1 MNWLALLGLDVVVA
15 RWRVAAIEGAIAVED
30 RMELAKLEWQDQKRY
45 IRRVLV
51 LAMAVAGLTVVSM
64 VMLSMAVLVQ
74 FWDTPHRNAAGW
86 AVAFVWLTAWLGLL
100 VALLRSLQR
109 AEGGFPLT
117 RRELAQDWRD
127 IKDLL

>member
-1 MNWLALLGLDVVVA
+1 MNWLALLGLDVIVA

-64 VMLSMAVLVQ
+64 VMVSMAVLVQ
-74 FWDTPHRNAAGW
+74 F
-86 AVAFVWLTAWLGLL
+86 
-100 VALLRSLQR
+100 
-109 AEGGFPLT
+109 
-117 RRELAQDWRD
+117 
-127 IKDLL
+127 

>member
-1 MNWLALLGLDVVVA
+1 MNWLALLGLDVIVA

-51 LAMAVAGLTVVSM
+51 LAMAVAGLTVVCMIM
-64 VMLSMAVLVQ
+64 VSMAVLIQ
-74 FWDTPHRNAAGW
+74 FWDTPYRSGAGW
-86 AVAFVWLTAWLGLL
+86 VVAGGWLAAWLGLL
-100 VALLRSLQR
+100 VALLRSVQR
-109 AEGGFPLT
+109 AEDGFPLT

-127 IKDLL
+127 IKDML

>member
-1 MNWLALLGLDVVVA
+1 MNWLALLGLDVIVA

-64 VMLSMAVLVQ
+64 VMVSMAVLVQ
-74 FWDTPHRNAAGW
+74 FWDTPYRSVAGW
-86 AVAFVWLTAWLGLL
+86 VVAGVWLAAWLGLRL
-100 VALLRSLQR
+100 VA
-109 AEGGFPLT
+109 E
-117 RRELAQDWRD
+117 
-127 IKDLL
+127 KDLASFPQPLGVPDVLVPFNERDL

>member
-1 MNWLALLGLDVVVA
+1 MNWLALLGLDVIVA

-30 RMELAKLEWQDQKRY
+30 RMELAKLEWQEQKRY

-64 VMLSMAVLVQ
+64 VMVSMAVLVQ
-74 FWDTPHRNAAGW
+74 FWDTPYRSVAGW
-86 AVAFVWLTAWLGLL
+86 VVAGFWLAAWLGLL
-100 VALLRSLQR
+100 VALLRSVQR
-109 AEGGFPLT
+109 AEDGFPLT

-127 IKDLL
+127 IKDML

>member
-1 MNWLALLGLDVVVA
+1 MNWLALLGLDVIIA

-45 IRRVLV
+45 IRRVLA

-64 VMLSMAVLVQ
+64 VMVSMAVLVQ
-74 FWDTPHRNAAGW
+74 FWDTPYRSVAGW
-86 AVAFVWLTAWLGLL
+86 VVAGGWLAAWLGLL
-100 VALLRSLQR
+100 VAMLRSVQR
-109 AEGGFPLT
+109 AEDGFPLT

-127 IKDLL
+127 IKDTL

>member
-1 MNWLALLGLDVVVA
+1 MNWLALLGLDVIVA

-45 IRRVLV
+45 IRRVLA

-64 VMLSMAVLVQ
+64 VMVSMAVLVQ
-74 FWDTPHRNAAGW
+74 FWDTPYRSVAGW
-86 AVAFVWLTAWLGLL
+86 VVAGVWLAGLGLL
-100 VALLRSLQR
+100 VALLRSVQR
-109 AEGGFPLT
+109 AEDGFPLT

-127 IKDLL
+127 IKDML

>member
-1 MNWLALLGLDVVVA
+1 MNWLALLGLDVIVA

-45 IRRVLV
+45 IRRILV

-64 VMLSMAVLVQ
+64 VMVSMAVLVQ
-74 FWDTPHRNAAGW
+74 FWDTPYRSVAGW
-86 AVAFVWLTAWLGLL
+86 VVAGVWLAAWLGLL
-100 VALLRSLQR
+100 VALLRSVQR
-109 AEGGFPLT
+109 AQDGFPLT

-127 IKDLL
+127 IKDML

>member
-1 MNWLALLGLDVVVA
+1 MNWLALLGLDVIVA

-51 LAMAVAGLTVVSM
+51 LAMAVAGLTVVCMIM
-64 VMLSMAVLVQ
+64 VSMAVLSQ
-74 FWDTPHRNAAGW
+74 FGDTPYRSVAGW
-86 AVAFVWLTAWLGLL
+86 VVAGVWLAAWLGLL
-100 VALLRSLQR
+100 VALLRSVQR
-109 AEGGFPLT
+109 AEDGFPLT

-127 IKDLL
+127 IKDML

>member
-1 MNWLALLGLDVVVA
+1 MNWLALLGLDVMVA

-64 VMLSMAVLVQ
+64 VMVSMAVLIQ
-74 FWDTPHRNAAGW
+74 FWDTPYRSVAAW
-86 AVAFVWLTAWLGLL
+86 VVAGVWLAAWLGLL
-100 VALLRSLQR
+100 VALLRSVQR
-109 AEGGFPLT
+109 AEDGFPLT

-127 IKDLL
+127 IKDML